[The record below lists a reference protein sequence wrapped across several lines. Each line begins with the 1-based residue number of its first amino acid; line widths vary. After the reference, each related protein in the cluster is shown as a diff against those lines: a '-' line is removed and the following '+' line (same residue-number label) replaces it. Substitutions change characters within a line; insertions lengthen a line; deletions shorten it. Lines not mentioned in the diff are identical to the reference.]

1 MRLHSI
7 TGLHA
12 SAAFLITLSFSLAG
26 CTTAPADEFE
36 SASAVSEP
44 AVLDTPPEFAQRPI
58 AAQATAL
65 GLSGEARV
73 DYILARLTIEQK
85 LGQLNQ
91 IPGGRSKNL
100 NSRINE
106 AEYERIRAGA
116 VGSYLH
122 VAGAEFLGELQSA
135 AVMDTPHG
143 IPLLFAMDVV
153 HGYRTLFPVPL
164 AMAASFDSD
173 AAETAATIA
182 ADEASASGLHWTF
195 APMVDIA
202 RDARWGRIVE
212 GSGEEP
218 YLGAEMA
225 AAQVRGFQGEDL
237 AAGNT
242 VLATTK
248 HFGAY
253 GAGIGGRDYNTADIS
268 ERTLREVYLPPF
280 EAAKDAG
287 TGSFMVAFNDIAGVP
302 TTANSALLNGVLR
315 SEWSYDGVLISDW
328 NSIAELMAHGVAETE
343 EEAGALALSAG
354 IDMEMT
360 SGIYASALA
369 DRVRAD
375 PDLAAALDASARR
388 VLMAKEAL
396 GLFDDPMA
404 YHDGARELASLLSE
418 DHRAAARKI
427 ATRSA
432 VLLKNEGRLLP
443 LSEAPGRVGIIGAL
457 AEDGLTQLGSWRAQ
471 GRAEDVVTILDALE
485 ARLPGATTY
494 TPGANTKDP
503 ADPYAIA
510 EAIAVAEISDV
521 VVLVI
526 GEDFDM
532 SGEARA
538 MSSIALPE
546 AQLEL
551 ADAVFETGKPVIVV
565 LVNGRPVDLSP
576 IADRADAILETWM
589 LGVEAGPAVADLI
602 FGNISPG
609 GRLPASF
616 PRTTGQL
623 PWYMGHN
630 ATGRPADPDLAKDTS
645 RYVDIPITPLYAFG
659 HGLTYSDF
667 TYGGLTLSAE
677 SIGEGETV
685 DVSLEVTNSG
695 DRTADEVVQLY
706 IRDPYASIA
715 RPVQEL
721 RGFKRITLAPGQRNI
736 VTFTLTPEQ
745 FAFYGNDNSWVVE
758 AGEIELMV
766 GAASDDIHQRASLEI
781 TEAFETDRSAASIL
795 TPVKVEPTLA
805 TNYPTIGEITLYA
818 EGAEDL
824 FAPGA
829 RIEKLTDDLFVWS
842 EGPVWVPSL
851 QAVLFSDVPENTIYK
866 WTERGAVEVFLM
878 PSGYDGPYN
887 PQFREPGSNGLIL
900 GPEGTL
906 LMGDH
911 GNRAIASLDLET
923 KEKTLLATGFEGN
936 RFSSPNDLVLAAN
949 GTIFFT
955 DPPYGL
961 AGIDASPIKE
971 TPVNGV
977 YRRAPDGTVSLIDG
991 TLTRPNGVILS
1002 PDGTT
1007 LFVAQSDPDAAQ
1019 IFAYD
1024 VAEDGSVSNKRI
1036 FADLTE
1042 FVSEAMP
1049 GLPDGLAMD
1058 VEGRL
1063 YATGPGGV
1071 RIFSPEGEML
1081 ALISTGTAA
1090 ANVTFGED
1098 GRTLFITSGDFLA
1111 RVRVAT
1117 RGLNFQ

>member
-1 MRLHSI
+1 MS
-7 TGLHA
+7 
-12 SAAFLITLSFSLAG
+12 
-26 CTTAPADEFE
+26 APA
-36 SASAVSEP
+36 SSPAAVEVSLPEP
-44 AVLDTPPEFAQRPI
+44 PPELADLPI
-58 AAQATAL
+58 AAQATAM
-65 GLSGEARV
+65 GLTGETRV
-73 DYILARLTIEQK
+73 DYILARLSVEQK

-100 NSRINE
+100 NSRIDE
-106 AEYERIRAGA
+106 SEYARIRAGA

-122 VAGAEFLGELQSA
+122 VAGAEFLGDLQTT
-135 AVMDTPHG
+135 AVEDTPHG

-164 AMAASFDSD
+164 AMAASFDTD
-173 AAETAATIA
+173 AAETAAAIA

-202 RDARWGRIVE
+202 RDARWGRVVE
-212 GSGEEP
+212 GAGEEP
-218 YLGAEMA
+218 YLGAEMS
-225 AAQVRGFQGEDL
+225 AAQVRGFQGTDL

-253 GAGIGGRDYNTADIS
+253 GAGIGGRDYETADIS

-280 EAAKDAG
+280 EAAADAG

-315 SEWSYDGVLISDW
+315 GEWGYDGVLISDW

-343 EEAGALALSAG
+343 EEAGALALTASV
-354 IDMEMT
+354 DMEMT

-369 DRVRAD
+369 ERVKAD
-375 PDLAAALDASARR
+375 PALQTALDASAKR

-404 YHDGARELASLLSE
+404 YHDGAREAASLLS
-418 DHRAAARKI
+418 DAHRAAAREI
-427 ATRSA
+427 AARSA
-432 VLLKNEGRLLP
+432 VLLKNEGQLLP
-443 LSEAPGRVGIIGAL
+443 LGEAPGRVGIIGAL

-485 ARLPGATTY
+485 ERLPGATTY

-510 EAIAVAEISDV
+510 EAVAVAETSDV

-538 MSSIALPE
+538 MSSVALP
-546 AQLEL
+546 APQLEL
-551 ADAVFETGKPVIVV
+551 AEAVFETGKPVVVV
-565 LVNGRPVDLSP
+565 LVNGRPVDLTP
-576 IADRADAILETWM
+576 IAEKADAILETWM
-589 LGVEAGPAVADLI
+589 LGVEAGPAVADLL
-602 FGNISPG
+602 FGNVSPG

-623 PWYMGHN
+623 PYYMAHN
-630 ATGRPADPDLAKDTS
+630 PTGRPADPDLSKDTA

-667 TYGGLTLSAE
+667 TYGGLTLSATE
-677 SIGEGETV
+677 IGQGGTV
-685 DVSLEVTNSG
+685 DVSLEITNTG

-706 IRDPYASIA
+706 MRDPHASIA

-721 RGFKRITLAPGQRNI
+721 RGFKRITLAPGQRSI

-745 FAFYGNDNSWVVE
+745 FAFYGAADSWVVE
-758 AGEIELMV
+758 AGKIELMV
-766 GAASDDIHQRASLEI
+766 GAASDDIRQRAVLEI
-781 TEAFETDRSAASIL
+781 TESFETDGSAAAIL
-795 TPVKVEPTLA
+795 TPITVEPTLA
-805 TNYPTIGEITLYA
+805 TTYPTIGEIVTYSD
-818 EGAEDL
+818 GAEDV

-842 EGPVWVPSL
+842 EGPVWVPSM

-878 PSGYDGPYN
+878 PSGYDGPSN
-887 PQFREPGSNGLIL
+887 PAFREPGSNGLIL
-900 GPEGTL
+900 SPDGNL

-911 GNRAIASLDLET
+911 GNRAIAALDLET
-923 KEKTLLATGFEGN
+923 KEKTLLATEFEGN
-936 RFSSPNDLVLAAN
+936 RFSSPNDLVLAGDGA
-949 GTIFFT
+949 IFFT

-961 AGIDASPIKE
+961 AGMDESPIKE

-977 YRRAPDGTVSLIDG
+977 YRRAEDGTITLVDG
-991 TLTRPNGVILS
+991 ELTRPNGVILS
-1002 PDGTT
+1002 PDGQT
-1007 LFVAQSDPDAAQ
+1007 LYVAQSDPQAAQ

-1024 VAEDGSVSNKRI
+1024 VASDGSVSNKRV

-1042 FVSEAMP
+1042 FVGEAMP
-1049 GLPDGLAMD
+1049 GLPDGMAMD

-1063 YATGPGGV
+1063 FATGPGGV
-1071 RIFSPEGEML
+1071 RVFSPDGELL

-1117 RGLNFQ
+1117 KGLGF

>member
-1 MRLHSI
+1 MQSRSVIGHSV
-7 TGLHA
+7 
-12 SAAFLITLSFSLAG
+12 SAAVLLSLSFSLGG
-26 CTTAPADEFE
+26 CATAPAAAPGPVETALPE
-36 SASAVSEP
+36 
-44 AVLDTPPEFAQRPI
+44 TPPELAHLPV
-58 AAQATAL
+58 AAQATQL
-65 GLSGEARV
+65 GLTGEARV
-73 DYILARLTIEQK
+73 DYILARMSVEQK

-122 VAGAEFLGELQSA
+122 VAGAEFLGDLQTT
-135 AVMDTPHG
+135 AVEDTPLG

-153 HGYRTLFPVPL
+153 HGYRTIFPVPL
-164 AMAASFDSD
+164 AMAASFDPE
-173 AAETAATIA
+173 AAETAAAIA

-212 GSGEEP
+212 GAGEEP
-218 YLGAEMA
+218 YLGAEMS
-225 AAQVRGFQGEDL
+225 AAQVRGFQGTDL

-253 GAGIGGRDYNTADIS
+253 GAGIGGRDYNSADIS

-280 EAAKDAG
+280 EAAADAG

-302 TTANSALLNGVLR
+302 TTANSELLNGVLR
-315 SEWSYDGVLISDW
+315 GEWGYDGVLISDW
-328 NSIAELMAHGVAETE
+328 NSIAELMAHGVAADE

-354 IDMEMT
+354 VDMEMT

-369 DRVRAD
+369 GRVKAD
-375 PDLAAALDASARR
+375 PELAAALDASARR

-404 YHDGARELASLLSE
+404 YHDGAREAASLLS
-418 DHRAAARKI
+418 DAHRAAAREI
-427 ATRSA
+427 AARSA
-432 VLLKNEGRLLP
+432 VLLKNDGRLLP
-443 LSEAPGRVGIIGAL
+443 LAEDPGRVAIIGAL
-457 AEDGLTQLGSWRAQ
+457 AGDGLTQLGSWRAQ
-471 GRAEDVVTILDALE
+471 GRAEDVVTIRDALE
-485 ARLPGATTY
+485 ARLPGAATY
-494 TPGANTKDP
+494 TPGADTKNP
-503 ADPYAIA
+503 ADTDAIA
-510 EAIAVAEISDV
+510 EAVAAAEASDV

-538 MSSIALPE
+538 MSTVALPE
-546 AQLEL
+546 AQLAL
-551 ADAVFETGKPVIVV
+551 AEAVLETGKPVVVV

-576 IADRADAILETWM
+576 IADKADAILETWM
-589 LGVEAGPAVADLI
+589 LGVEAGPAVADLL
-602 FGNISPG
+602 FGEVSPG

-616 PRTTGQL
+616 PRTTGQM
-623 PWYMGHN
+623 PYYMAHN
-630 ATGRPADPDLAKDTS
+630 PTGRPADPDLAKDTA

-659 HGLTYSDF
+659 HGISYSDF
-667 TYGGLTLSAE
+667 TYGGLTLSAD
-677 SIGEGETV
+677 SLGEGESV
-685 DVSLEVTNSG
+685 EVSLDVTNSG
-695 DRTADEVVQLY
+695 DTAADEVVQLY
-706 IRDPYASIA
+706 IRDPHASIA

-721 RGFKRITLAPGQRNI
+721 RGFKRLTLDPGERAK

-745 FAFYGNDNSWVVE
+745 FAFFGAGETWVVE

-766 GAASDDIHQRASLEI
+766 GSASDDIRQRARLQVTGS
-781 TEAFETDRSAASIL
+781 FETDGSAAAIL
-795 TPVKVEPTLA
+795 TPVEVEAAIA
-805 TNYPTIGEITLYA
+805 TPYPAIGEILAYA

-842 EGPVWVPSL
+842 EGPVWVPSM

-866 WTERGAVEVFLM
+866 WSERGAVEVFLM
-878 PSGYDGPYN
+878 PSGYDGP
-887 PQFREPGSNGLIL
+887 PTDAFREAGSNGLIL
-900 GPEGTL
+900 GPDGSL

-911 GNRAIASLDLET
+911 GNRAIASVDLET
-923 KEKTLLATGFEGN
+923 KEKTLLATEFEGN
-936 RFSSPNDLVLAAN
+936 RFSSPNDLVLAGDGA
-949 GTIFFT
+949 IFFT

-961 AGIDASPIKE
+961 AGIDASPLKE

-977 YRRAPDGTVSLIDG
+977 YRRAPDGSISLVDG
-991 TLTRPNGVILS
+991 ALTRPNGVILS
-1002 PDGTT
+1002 PDGTV
-1007 LFVAQSDPDAAQ
+1007 LYVAQSDPEAAL
-1019 IFAYD
+1019 ILAYD
-1024 VAEDGSVSNKRI
+1024 VAADGSVSNKRV

-1042 FVSEAMP
+1042 FVGEGMP
-1049 GLPDGLAMD
+1049 GLPDGMAMD

-1071 RIFSPEGEML
+1071 RVFSPEGEVL

-1098 GRTLFITSGDFLA
+1098 GYTLFITSGDFLA
-1111 RVRVAT
+1111 RVRLAT
-1117 RGLNFQ
+1117 KGLGF